1 MQRATSSLPERRG
14 TRPGDLL
21 ICLPTLES
29 MDGLG
34 IAGIRAHYGSLTAMV
49 LSRLGGRLDFW
60 LPYMGGWLTG
70 EQEATSV

>member
-1 MQRATSSLPERRG
+1 
-14 TRPGDLL
+14 
-21 ICLPTLES
+21 

-49 LSRLGGRLDFW
+49 LSRLGGGLDFW
-60 LPYMGGWLTG
+60 LPDMGGWLMG